1 MDINVF
7 LPMNIS
13 VVSVILFQNLPTLFL
28 LSVDIV
34 SAFSAMVIATVT
46 TIAMT
51 AVIHIRY
58 SWRTGRLSSRRNV
71 WPGGMSLLNGNISEQ
86 SSSNSH
92 SAA

>member
-51 AVIHIRY
+51 AVIRIRC
-58 SWRTGRLSSRRNV
+58 S
-71 WPGGMSLLNGNISEQ
+71 
-86 SSSNSH
+86 
-92 SAA
+92 